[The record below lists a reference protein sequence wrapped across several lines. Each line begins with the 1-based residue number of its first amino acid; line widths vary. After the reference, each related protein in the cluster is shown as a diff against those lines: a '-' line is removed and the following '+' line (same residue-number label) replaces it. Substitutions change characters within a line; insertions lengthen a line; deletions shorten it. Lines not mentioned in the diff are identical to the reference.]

1 MPLPPG
7 LRIEV
12 SDGFTEAQQNYLDGL
27 DFLNEQDYQSA
38 LNSFQNAIHLDSTS
52 YEVYYVMGFL
62 YEQMDERDFAIESY
76 EAVLDLTEGT
86 DGEILERTDSI
97 KRLAVLKQGS

>member
-76 EAVLDLTEGT
+76 EAVLGLTQDT
-86 DGEILERTDSI
+86 DGEISERKDAMR
-97 KRLAVLKQGS
+97 KLAALIQES